1 MIFHSPEIDSRVL
14 CYLFRH
20 LMYVVMSVL
29 CAVLEI
35 VQSFVIFC
43 PILYGMNHI
52 ILERCIFK
60 MNAMNK
66 KSVLSFLFACM
77 SLSGMGQGFIHP
89 GILHTQADFDRVK
102 EKLATGQEPWTA
114 AYNKLMTSKHVDLNW
129 KPNPTVKIIRGGW
142 NVWEPEG
149 DNYGAAM
156 NDAATAYQCA
166 LVWKITGDE
175 RYAEKSVEVM
185 NAWARTC
192 QKVSGN
198 SNGSLAS
205 GLYGYEFANAGE
217 LMRDYEG
224 WNREDFKRYQQWMLR
239 VFSDQSFGFLQE
251 RHGCADD
258 HYWSN
263 WGLCNVLCEISVGI
277 LCDDI
282 YVYNAGMEYYKYME
296 DHRYA
301 ETLRNLVWKLHPD
314 ERGPFG
320 YFGQMQ
326 ESNRDQGH
334 ASMAVV
340 LAADVCGAGLN
351 QGDDLYAYMDDRI
364 AAGFEYVAAY
374 NTFEENLPNSPYT
387 NSDGTFPEMGS
398 GGQGTNRCGWPRI
411 VNYYENI
418 RGVDMP
424 YSHKIMMVHGDGIDA
439 GGGFYGGN
447 SGGYDHLGFTT
458 LMCSLDP
465 LEDKTLVPTVLKGS
479 IGYDGEALDRTLL
492 NAVPRGAKVTLK
504 VALPDGETDTGKWSW
519 DDDASCT
526 SAEREVEADTSF
538 VYRVRYTNAAG
549 VVSTQMFSIQ
559 VAGEAYVRDCTPYC
573 KYAYRESQDTLI
585 YVKKNES
592 VILGM
597 DYGGWHVK
605 SWRWEKSTNGERWSK
620 LNNATTNRFELAS
633 VASSAYYRVTMEHKS
648 GVLKSQVFRV
658 EVSEIDPFIIY
669 NGEEYPGTSMV
680 LPRGASFS
688 LYAKPTSIL
697 SQSVNSTR
705 IYKWVVGNDTIQ
717 ADTLTYH
724 LDDLGGQVADLND
737 TLHVSAMDTSFN
749 VTLVFQRFS
758 STGKEARTVYHFDVP
773 VYETNVLS
781 PSDKDSYYI
790 QEAMGGRYLRNTDGQ
805 FMTYSEDTDEEYLW
819 RIRRL
824 PSTYG
829 SRYMFISRTNS
840 GQHLSEDGRLSSA
853 SDYSRHSFNL
863 WHKCGSDDL
872 YAIERSSSA
881 SGGLWEIAP
890 ESSVISV
897 NQGLCTSFPF
907 RLVKKEDGSS
917 VEDAVLENEEGIPLL
932 EVVGRGEGSLE
943 VSVDEEG
950 LLDVYTLEG
959 SLLSSVRCV
968 PGTNRVDMPSRKGM
982 MILRYVTASGRCKS
996 LKVM

>member
-1 MIFHSPEIDSRVL
+1 
-14 CYLFRH
+14 
-20 LMYVVMSVL
+20 
-29 CAVLEI
+29 
-35 VQSFVIFC
+35 
-43 PILYGMNHI
+43 
-52 ILERCIFK
+52 
-60 MNAMNK
+60 MNK
-66 KSVLSFLFACM
+66 KSVLSLLFVCM
-77 SLSGMGQGFIHP
+77 SLSGMAQGFIHP

-166 LVWKITGDE
+166 LVWRITGDE
-175 RYAEKSVEVM
+175 RYAEKSVEIM

-192 QKVSGN
+192 KKVSGN

-296 DHRYA
+296 EHRYA
-301 ETLRNLVWKLHPD
+301 ETLRNLVWKLHKD
-314 ERGPFG
+314 DRGPFG

-364 AAGFEYVAAY
+364 ATGFEYVAAY
-374 NTFEENLPNSPYT
+374 NTGEEGLPNSPYT
-387 NSDGTFPEMGS
+387 NSDGTFPEMGY
-398 GGQGTNRCGWPRI
+398 GGRGTNRCGWPRI

-424 YSHKIMMVHGDGIDA
+424 YSHKIMMMHENGIDG

-465 LEDKTLVPTVLKGS
+465 LEDETLVPTVLKGS
-479 IGYDGEALDRTLL
+479 IEYGGEALDRTLL

-504 VALPDGETDTGKWSW
+504 VALPEGETDTGKWAW
-519 DDDASCT
+519 DDASCI
-526 SAEREVEADTSF
+526 SAEREVEMDTSF
-538 VYRVRYTNAAG
+538 VYRVRYTNSAG

-597 DYGGWHVK
+597 DYGGWHVR
-605 SWRWEKSTNGERWSK
+605 SWRWEKSTNGENWSK

-648 GVLKSQVFRV
+648 GVFKSQVFRV

-669 NGEEYPGTSMV
+669 NGEEYPGTSLV
-680 LPRGASFS
+680 LPQGASFS

-705 IYKWVVGNDTIQ
+705 IYKWAVANDTIQ

-724 LDDLGGQVADLND
+724 LDDLGVQVADLND
-737 TLHVSAMDTSFN
+737 TLHVSAMDTSFS

-773 VYETNVLS
+773 VYETNALS
-781 PSDKDSYYI
+781 PSDKDNYYI
-790 QEAMGGRYLRNTDGQ
+790 QEASGNRYLRNTDGQ

-872 YAIERSSSA
+872 YAIERSSSV
-881 SGGLWEIAP
+881 SGGLWEIVP

-917 VEDAVLENEEGIPLL
+917 VRDVVLEDEESIPLL
-932 EVVGRGEGSLE
+932 EVGRCGKSALE
-943 VSVDEEG
+943 VCVDEEG
-950 LLDVYTLEG
+950 LLNIYMLEG
-959 SLLSSVRCV
+959 SLLRSVRCV
-968 PGTNRVDMPSRKGM
+968 PGTNRVDLPSRKGM
-982 MILRYVTASGRCKS
+982 MILRYVTTSGRCKS
-996 LKVM
+996 LKMM

>member
-43 PILYGMNHI
+43 PILYGTNHI
-52 ILERCIFK
+52 ILGRFILK

-66 KSVLSFLFACM
+66 KSVLSLLFACM
-77 SLSGMGQGFIHP
+77 SLSGVAQGFVHP
-89 GILHTQADFDRVK
+89 GALHTQADFDRVK
-102 EKLATGQEPWTA
+102 EKLAVGEEPWTA
-114 AYNKLMTSKHVDLNW
+114 AYKKFKTSTFLDLSR
-129 KPNPTVKIIRGGW
+129 KPNPTTKIIRGGE
-142 NVWEPEG
+142 NVWEPER
-149 DNYGAAM
+149 DNYQIAM
-156 NDAATAYQCA
+156 FEAATAYQCA
-166 LVWKITGDE
+166 LEWKISGDE
-175 RYAEKSVEVM
+175 RYAKQAVKFL

-192 QKVSGN
+192 KKVSGN

-205 GLYGYEFANAGE
+205 GIYGYEFANAGE

-224 WNREDFKRYQQWMLR
+224 WNREDFKRYQNW
-239 VFSDQSFGFLQE
+239 VFDVFCRTSFGFLQE

-263 WGLCNVLCEISVGI
+263 WGLCNVLCIISAGV

-296 DHRYA
+296 GHRYA
-301 ETLRNLVWKLHPD
+301 ETLRNLVWKLHKD
-314 ERGPFG
+314 DRGPFG

-334 ASMAVV
+334 ASMAVG
-340 LAADVCGAGLN
+340 LAADLCGVGLN

-374 NTFEENLPNSPYT
+374 NTWEENLPNSPYT
-387 NSDGTFPEMGS
+387 NVDGTFPEMGS
-398 GGQGTNRCGWPRI
+398 GGRGTNRCGWPRI

-424 YSHKIMMVHGDGIDA
+424 YSHKIMMEHENGIDG
-439 GGGFYGGN
+439 GGGFYGST

-479 IGYDGEALDRTLL
+479 IEYGGEPLDRTLL
-492 NAVPRGAKVTLK
+492 NAVPRGAKMVLK

-526 SAEREVEADTSF
+526 SGEREVEVDTSF
-538 VYRVRYTNAAG
+538 IYRVRYTNSAG
-549 VVSTQMFSIQ
+549 VASTQMFSIQ
-559 VAGEAYVRDCTPYC
+559 VSGEARVHACRPYC
-573 KYAYRESQDTLI
+573 KYAYRESQDTLV
-585 YVKKNES
+585 YVKKNEG

-597 DYGGWHVK
+597 DYDGYHVK
-605 SWRWEKSTNGERWSK
+605 SWRWEKSTDGERWSK
-620 LNNATTNRFELAS
+620 LNNATTNRFELVS
-633 VASSAYYRVTMEHKS
+633 VGSSAYYRVTMEHKS
-648 GVLKSQVFRV
+648 GAQVSQMFRV

-669 NGEEYPGTSMV
+669 NGEEYPGTSLV
-680 LPRGASFS
+680 LPQGASFS

-717 ADTLTYH
+717 SDTLTYH
-724 LDDLGGQVADLND
+724 LDNLGGQVADLND
-737 TLHVSAMDTSFN
+737 TLHVSAMDTCSN
-749 VTLVFQRFS
+749 VTLFFQRIS
-758 STGKEARTVYHFDVP
+758 STGSESRTVYHFEIP
-773 VYETNVLS
+773 VYENNTLL
-781 PSDKDSYYI
+781 PSDEDSYYI
-790 QEAMGGRYLRNTDGQ
+790 QEASGSRYLRNTDGQ
-805 FMTYSEDTDEEYLW
+805 FTTYSEETDGEYLW
-819 RIRRL
+819 RVRRL

-863 WHKCGSDDL
+863 WHKYGSDDL
-872 YAIERSSSA
+872 YAIERSSSV

-907 RLVKKEDGSS
+907 RLVKKENGSS
-917 VEDAVLENEEGIPLL
+917 VEGVVLENRENVPLL
-932 EVVGRGEGSLE
+932 GVGRRGEGYVE
-943 VSVDEEG
+943 ISVDEKG
-950 LLDVYTLEG
+950 LLNVYTLEG
-959 SLLSSVRCV
+959 CLLRSVRCM
-968 PGTNRVDMPSRKGM
+968 PGTNRVDLPSRKGM

>member
-1 MIFHSPEIDSRVL
+1 
-14 CYLFRH
+14 
-20 LMYVVMSVL
+20 
-29 CAVLEI
+29 
-35 VQSFVIFC
+35 
-43 PILYGMNHI
+43 
-52 ILERCIFK
+52 
-60 MNAMNK
+60 MNK
-66 KSVLSFLFACM
+66 KSVLSLLFVCM
-77 SLSGMGQGFIHP
+77 SLSGMAQGFIHP

-166 LVWKITGDE
+166 LVWRITGDE
-175 RYAEKSVEVM
+175 RYAEKSVEIM

-192 QKVSGN
+192 KKVSGN

-296 DHRYA
+296 EHRYA
-301 ETLRNLVWKLHPD
+301 ETLRNLVWKLHKD
-314 ERGPFG
+314 DRGPFG

-364 AAGFEYVAAY
+364 ATGFEYVAAY
-374 NTFEENLPNSPYT
+374 NTGEEGLPNSPYT
-387 NSDGTFPEMGS
+387 NSDGTFPEMGY
-398 GGQGTNRCGWPRI
+398 GGRGTNRCGWPRI

-424 YSHKIMMVHGDGIDA
+424 YSHKIMMMHENGIDG

-465 LEDKTLVPTVLKGS
+465 LEDETLVPTVLKGS
-479 IGYDGEALDRTLL
+479 IEYGGEALDRTLL

-504 VALPDGETDTGKWSW
+504 VALPEGETDTGKWAW
-519 DDDASCT
+519 DDDASCI
-526 SAEREVEADTSF
+526 SAEREVEMDTSF
-538 VYRVRYTNAAG
+538 VYRVRYTNSAG

-597 DYGGWHVK
+597 DYGGWHVR
-605 SWRWEKSTNGERWSK
+605 SWRWEKSTNGEK

-648 GVLKSQVFRV
+648 GVFKSQVFRV

-669 NGEEYPGTSMV
+669 NGEEYPGTSLV
-680 LPRGASFS
+680 LPQGASFS

-705 IYKWVVGNDTIQ
+705 IYKWAVANDTIQ

-724 LDDLGGQVADLND
+724 LDDLGVQVADLND
-737 TLHVSAMDTSFN
+737 TLHVSAMDTSFS

-773 VYETNVLS
+773 VYETNALS
-781 PSDKDSYYI
+781 PSDKDNYYI
-790 QEAMGGRYLRNTDGQ
+790 QEASGNRYLRNTDGQ

-872 YAIERSSSA
+872 YAIERSSSV
-881 SGGLWEIAP
+881 SGGLWEIVP

-917 VEDAVLENEEGIPLL
+917 VRDVVLEDEESIPLL
-932 EVVGRGEGSLE
+932 EVGRCGKSALE
-943 VSVDEEG
+943 VCVDEEG
-950 LLDVYTLEG
+950 LLNIYMLEG
-959 SLLSSVRCV
+959 SLLRSVRCV
-968 PGTNRVDMPSRKGM
+968 PGTNRVDLPSRKGM
-982 MILRYVTASGRCKS
+982 MILRYVTTSGRCKS
-996 LKVM
+996 LKMM

>member
-1 MIFHSPEIDSRVL
+1 
-14 CYLFRH
+14 
-20 LMYVVMSVL
+20 
-29 CAVLEI
+29 
-35 VQSFVIFC
+35 
-43 PILYGMNHI
+43 
-52 ILERCIFK
+52 
-60 MNAMNK
+60 MNK
-66 KSVLSFLFACM
+66 KSVLSLLFVCM
-77 SLSGMGQGFIHP
+77 SLSGMAQGFIHP

-166 LVWKITGDE
+166 LVWRITGDE
-175 RYAEKSVEVM
+175 RYAEKSVEIM

-192 QKVSGN
+192 KKVSGN

-296 DHRYA
+296 EHRYA
-301 ETLRNLVWKLHPD
+301 ETLRNLVWKLHKD
-314 ERGPFG
+314 DRGPFG

-364 AAGFEYVAAY
+364 ATGFEYVAAY
-374 NTFEENLPNSPYT
+374 NTGEEGLPNSPYT
-387 NSDGTFPEMGS
+387 NSDGTFPEMGY
-398 GGQGTNRCGWPRI
+398 GGRGTNRCGWPRI

-424 YSHKIMMVHGDGIDA
+424 YSHKIMMMHENGIDG

-465 LEDKTLVPTVLKGS
+465 LEDETLVPTVLKGS
-479 IGYDGEALDRTLL
+479 IEYGGEALDRTLL

-504 VALPDGETDTGKWSW
+504 VALPEGETDTGKWAW
-519 DDDASCT
+519 DDDASCI
-526 SAEREVEADTSF
+526 SAEREVEMDTSF
-538 VYRVRYTNAAG
+538 VYRVRYTNSAG

-597 DYGGWHVK
+597 DYGGWHVR
-605 SWRWEKSTNGERWSK
+605 SWRWEKSTNGENWSK

-648 GVLKSQVFRV
+648 GVFKSQVFRV

-669 NGEEYPGTSMV
+669 NGEEYPGTSLV
-680 LPRGASFS
+680 LPQGASFS

-705 IYKWVVGNDTIQ
+705 IYKWAVANDTIQ

-724 LDDLGGQVADLND
+724 LDDLGVQVADLND
-737 TLHVSAMDTSFN
+737 TLHVSAMDTSFS

-773 VYETNVLS
+773 VYETNALS
-781 PSDKDSYYI
+781 PSDNYYI
-790 QEAMGGRYLRNTDGQ
+790 QEASGNRYLRNTDGQ

-872 YAIERSSSA
+872 YAIERSSSV
-881 SGGLWEIAP
+881 SGGLWEIVP

-917 VEDAVLENEEGIPLL
+917 VRDVVLEDEESIPLL
-932 EVVGRGEGSLE
+932 EVGRCGKSALE
-943 VSVDEEG
+943 VCVDEEG
-950 LLDVYTLEG
+950 LLNIYMLEG
-959 SLLSSVRCV
+959 SLLRSVRCV
-968 PGTNRVDMPSRKGM
+968 PGTNRVDLPSRKGM
-982 MILRYVTASGRCKS
+982 MILRYVTTSGRCKS
-996 LKVM
+996 LKMM

>member
-1 MIFHSPEIDSRVL
+1 M
-14 CYLFRH
+14 
-20 LMYVVMSVL
+20 
-29 CAVLEI
+29 
-35 VQSFVIFC
+35 
-43 PILYGMNHI
+43 
-52 ILERCIFK
+52 
-60 MNAMNK
+60 
-66 KSVLSFLFACM
+66 FL
-77 SLSGMGQGFIHP
+77 
-89 GILHTQADFDRVK
+89 
-102 EKLATGQEPWTA
+102 
-114 AYNKLMTSKHVDLNW
+114 
-129 KPNPTVKIIRGGW
+129 IIR
-142 NVWEPEG
+142 
-149 DNYGAAM
+149 
-156 NDAATAYQCA
+156 
-166 LVWKITGDE
+166 KI
-175 RYAEKSVEVM
+175 YLLLY
-185 NAWARTC
+185 RT
-192 QKVSGN
+192 
-198 SNGSLAS
+198 
-205 GLYGYEFANAGE
+205 
-217 LMRDYEG
+217 
-224 WNREDFKRYQQWMLR
+224 
-239 VFSDQSFGFLQE
+239 
-251 RHGCADD
+251 
-258 HYWSN
+258 
-263 WGLCNVLCEISVGI
+263 
-277 LCDDI
+277 
-282 YVYNAGMEYYKYME
+282 
-296 DHRYA
+296 
-301 ETLRNLVWKLHPD
+301 
-314 ERGPFG
+314 
-320 YFGQMQ
+320 
-326 ESNRDQGH
+326 
-334 ASMAVV
+334 
-340 LAADVCGAGLN
+340 
-351 QGDDLYAYMDDRI
+351 
-364 AAGFEYVAAY
+364 
-374 NTFEENLPNSPYT
+374 
-387 NSDGTFPEMGS
+387 
-398 GGQGTNRCGWPRI
+398 
-411 VNYYENI
+411 
-418 RGVDMP
+418 
-424 YSHKIMMVHGDGIDA
+424 
-439 GGGFYGGN
+439 
-447 SGGYDHLGFTT
+447 
-458 LMCSLDP
+458 
-465 LEDKTLVPTVLKGS
+465 
-479 IGYDGEALDRTLL
+479 
-492 NAVPRGAKVTLK
+492 
-504 VALPDGETDTGKWSW
+504 
-519 DDDASCT
+519 
-526 SAEREVEADTSF
+526 
-538 VYRVRYTNAAG
+538 
-549 VVSTQMFSIQ
+549 
-559 VAGEAYVRDCTPYC
+559 
-573 KYAYRESQDTLI
+573 
-585 YVKKNES
+585 
-592 VILGM
+592 
-597 DYGGWHVK
+597 HV
-605 SWRWEKSTNGERWSK
+605 
-620 LNNATTNRFELAS
+620 
-633 VASSAYYRVTMEHKS
+633 
-648 GVLKSQVFRV
+648 
-658 EVSEIDPFIIY
+658 IY

-968 PGTNRVDMPSRKGM
+968 PGTNRVDLPSRKGM

>member
-1 MIFHSPEIDSRVL
+1 M
-14 CYLFRH
+14 
-20 LMYVVMSVL
+20 
-29 CAVLEI
+29 
-35 VQSFVIFC
+35 
-43 PILYGMNHI
+43 
-52 ILERCIFK
+52 
-60 MNAMNK
+60 
-66 KSVLSFLFACM
+66 
-77 SLSGMGQGFIHP
+77 
-89 GILHTQADFDRVK
+89 
-102 EKLATGQEPWTA
+102 
-114 AYNKLMTSKHVDLNW
+114 
-129 KPNPTVKIIRGGW
+129 
-142 NVWEPEG
+142 
-149 DNYGAAM
+149 
-156 NDAATAYQCA
+156 
-166 LVWKITGDE
+166 
-175 RYAEKSVEVM
+175 
-185 NAWARTC
+185 
-192 QKVSGN
+192 
-198 SNGSLAS
+198 
-205 GLYGYEFANAGE
+205 
-217 LMRDYEG
+217 
-224 WNREDFKRYQQWMLR
+224 
-239 VFSDQSFGFLQE
+239 
-251 RHGCADD
+251 
-258 HYWSN
+258 
-263 WGLCNVLCEISVGI
+263 
-277 LCDDI
+277 
-282 YVYNAGMEYYKYME
+282 
-296 DHRYA
+296 
-301 ETLRNLVWKLHPD
+301 
-314 ERGPFG
+314 
-320 YFGQMQ
+320 
-326 ESNRDQGH
+326 
-334 ASMAVV
+334 
-340 LAADVCGAGLN
+340 
-351 QGDDLYAYMDDRI
+351 
-364 AAGFEYVAAY
+364 
-374 NTFEENLPNSPYT
+374 
-387 NSDGTFPEMGS
+387 
-398 GGQGTNRCGWPRI
+398 
-411 VNYYENI
+411 
-418 RGVDMP
+418 
-424 YSHKIMMVHGDGIDA
+424 
-439 GGGFYGGN
+439 
-447 SGGYDHLGFTT
+447 
-458 LMCSLDP
+458 
-465 LEDKTLVPTVLKGS
+465 PTVLKGS

-705 IYKWVVGNDTIQ
+705 IYKWAVGNDTIQ

-932 EVVGRGEGSLE
+932 EVVGRSEGSLE

>member
-1 MIFHSPEIDSRVL
+1 
-14 CYLFRH
+14 
-20 LMYVVMSVL
+20 
-29 CAVLEI
+29 
-35 VQSFVIFC
+35 
-43 PILYGMNHI
+43 
-52 ILERCIFK
+52 
-60 MNAMNK
+60 MNK
-66 KSVLSFLFACM
+66 KSVLSLLFVCM
-77 SLSGMGQGFIHP
+77 SLSGMAQGFIHP

-166 LVWKITGDE
+166 LVWRITGDE
-175 RYAEKSVEVM
+175 RYAEKSVEIM

-192 QKVSGN
+192 KKVSGN

-296 DHRYA
+296 EHRYA
-301 ETLRNLVWKLHPD
+301 ETLRNLVWKLHKD
-314 ERGPFG
+314 DRGPFG

-364 AAGFEYVAAY
+364 ATGFEYVAAY
-374 NTFEENLPNSPYT
+374 NTGEEGLPNSPYT
-387 NSDGTFPEMGS
+387 NSDGTFPEMGY
-398 GGQGTNRCGWPRI
+398 GGRGTNRCGWPRI

-424 YSHKIMMVHGDGIDA
+424 YSHKIMMMHENGIDG

-465 LEDKTLVPTVLKGS
+465 LEDETLVPTVLKGS
-479 IGYDGEALDRTLL
+479 IEYGGEALDRTLL

-504 VALPDGETDTGKWSW
+504 VALPEGETDTGKWAW
-519 DDDASCT
+519 DDDASCI
-526 SAEREVEADTSF
+526 SAEREVEMDTSF
-538 VYRVRYTNAAG
+538 VYRVRYTNSAG

-597 DYGGWHVK
+597 DYGGWHVR
-605 SWRWEKSTNGERWSK
+605 SWRWEKSTNGENWSK

-648 GVLKSQVFRV
+648 GVFKSQVFRV

-669 NGEEYPGTSMV
+669 NGEEYPGTSLV
-680 LPRGASFS
+680 LPQGASFS

-705 IYKWVVGNDTIQ
+705 IYKWAVANDTIQ

-724 LDDLGGQVADLND
+724 LDDLGVQVADLND
-737 TLHVSAMDTSFN
+737 TLHVSAMDTSFS

-773 VYETNVLS
+773 VYETNALS
-781 PSDKDSYYI
+781 PSDKDNYYI
-790 QEAMGGRYLRNTDGQ
+790 QEASGNRYLRNTDGQ

-872 YAIERSSSA
+872 YAIERSSSV
-881 SGGLWEIAP
+881 SGGLWEIVP

-917 VEDAVLENEEGIPLL
+917 VRDVVLEDEESIPLL
-932 EVVGRGEGSLE
+932 EVGRCGKSAMEQRAAEAEREAVKLKKAEYMLEHVGEEYDGVISGVTGWGFYVELQNTVEGL
-943 VSVDEEG
+943 VHIMTLKDDYYNFDEENYRLVG
-950 LLDVYTLEG
+950 ERHGRVFRLGEP
-959 SLLSSVRCV
+959 VRV
-968 PGTNRVDMPSRKGM
+968 RVRSAEPANRTIDFT
-982 MILRYVTASGRCKS
+982 YVEKETETK
-996 LKVM
+996 

>member
-1 MIFHSPEIDSRVL
+1 M
-14 CYLFRH
+14 
-20 LMYVVMSVL
+20 
-29 CAVLEI
+29 
-35 VQSFVIFC
+35 
-43 PILYGMNHI
+43 
-52 ILERCIFK
+52 
-60 MNAMNK
+60 
-66 KSVLSFLFACM
+66 
-77 SLSGMGQGFIHP
+77 
-89 GILHTQADFDRVK
+89 
-102 EKLATGQEPWTA
+102 
-114 AYNKLMTSKHVDLNW
+114 
-129 KPNPTVKIIRGGW
+129 
-142 NVWEPEG
+142 
-149 DNYGAAM
+149 
-156 NDAATAYQCA
+156 
-166 LVWKITGDE
+166 
-175 RYAEKSVEVM
+175 
-185 NAWARTC
+185 
-192 QKVSGN
+192 
-198 SNGSLAS
+198 
-205 GLYGYEFANAGE
+205 
-217 LMRDYEG
+217 
-224 WNREDFKRYQQWMLR
+224 
-239 VFSDQSFGFLQE
+239 
-251 RHGCADD
+251 
-258 HYWSN
+258 
-263 WGLCNVLCEISVGI
+263 
-277 LCDDI
+277 
-282 YVYNAGMEYYKYME
+282 
-296 DHRYA
+296 
-301 ETLRNLVWKLHPD
+301 
-314 ERGPFG
+314 
-320 YFGQMQ
+320 
-326 ESNRDQGH
+326 
-334 ASMAVV
+334 
-340 LAADVCGAGLN
+340 
-351 QGDDLYAYMDDRI
+351 
-364 AAGFEYVAAY
+364 
-374 NTFEENLPNSPYT
+374 
-387 NSDGTFPEMGS
+387 
-398 GGQGTNRCGWPRI
+398 
-411 VNYYENI
+411 
-418 RGVDMP
+418 
-424 YSHKIMMVHGDGIDA
+424 
-439 GGGFYGGN
+439 
-447 SGGYDHLGFTT
+447 
-458 LMCSLDP
+458 
-465 LEDKTLVPTVLKGS
+465 PTVLNGS

-633 VASSAYYRVTMEHKS
+633 GASSAYYRVTMEHKS

-968 PGTNRVDMPSRKGM
+968 PGTNRVDLPSRKGM

>member
-1 MIFHSPEIDSRVL
+1 
-14 CYLFRH
+14 
-20 LMYVVMSVL
+20 
-29 CAVLEI
+29 
-35 VQSFVIFC
+35 
-43 PILYGMNHI
+43 
-52 ILERCIFK
+52 
-60 MNAMNK
+60 MNK
-66 KSVLSFLFACM
+66 KSVLSLLFVCM
-77 SLSGMGQGFIHP
+77 SLSGMAQGFIHP

-166 LVWKITGDE
+166 LVWRITGDE
-175 RYAEKSVEVM
+175 RYAEKSVEIM

-192 QKVSGN
+192 KKVSGN

-296 DHRYA
+296 EHRYA
-301 ETLRNLVWKLHPD
+301 ETLRNLVWKLHKD
-314 ERGPFG
+314 DRGPFG

-364 AAGFEYVAAY
+364 ATGFEYVAAY
-374 NTFEENLPNSPYT
+374 NTGEEGLPNSPYT
-387 NSDGTFPEMGS
+387 NSDGTFPEMGY
-398 GGQGTNRCGWPRI
+398 GGRGTNRCGWPRI

-424 YSHKIMMVHGDGIDA
+424 YSHKIMMMHENGIDG

-465 LEDKTLVPTVLKGS
+465 LEDETLVPTVLKGS
-479 IGYDGEALDRTLL
+479 IEYGGEALDRTLL

-504 VALPDGETDTGKWSW
+504 VALPEGETDTGKWAW
-519 DDDASCT
+519 DDDASCI
-526 SAEREVEADTSF
+526 SAEREVEMDTSF
-538 VYRVRYTNAAG
+538 VYRVRYTNSAG

-597 DYGGWHVK
+597 DYGGWHVR
-605 SWRWEKSTNGERWSK
+605 SWRWEKSTNGENWSK

-648 GVLKSQVFRV
+648 GVFKSQVFRV

-669 NGEEYPGTSMV
+669 NGEEYPGTSLV
-680 LPRGASFS
+680 LPQGASFS

-705 IYKWVVGNDTIQ
+705 IYKWAVANDTIQ

-724 LDDLGGQVADLND
+724 LDDLGVQVADLND
-737 TLHVSAMDTSFN
+737 TLHVSAMDTSFS

-773 VYETNVLS
+773 VYETNALS
-781 PSDKDSYYI
+781 PSDKDNYYI
-790 QEAMGGRYLRNTDGQ
+790 QEASGNRYLRNTDGQ

-872 YAIERSSSA
+872 YAIERSSSV
-881 SGGLWEIAP
+881 SGGLWEIVP

-917 VEDAVLENEEGIPLL
+917 VRDVVLEDEESIPLL
-932 EVVGRGEGSLE
+932 EVGRCGKSALE
-943 VSVDEEG
+943 VCVDEEG
-950 LLDVYTLEG
+950 LLNIYMLEG
-959 SLLSSVRCV
+959 SLLRSVRCII
-968 PGTNRVDMPSRKGM
+968 RKSKFPQNPK
-982 MILRYVTASGRCKS
+982 RSVRFSGKRTKRS
-996 LKVM
+996 VQKRKARNTQKAETKVL

>member
-1 MIFHSPEIDSRVL
+1 
-14 CYLFRH
+14 
-20 LMYVVMSVL
+20 
-29 CAVLEI
+29 
-35 VQSFVIFC
+35 
-43 PILYGMNHI
+43 
-52 ILERCIFK
+52 
-60 MNAMNK
+60 MNK
-66 KSVLSFLFACM
+66 KSVLSLLFVCM
-77 SLSGMGQGFIHP
+77 SLSGMAQGFIHP

-142 NVWEPEG
+142 NVWETEG

-166 LVWKITGDE
+166 LVWRITGDE
-175 RYAEKSVEVM
+175 RYAEKSVEIM

-192 QKVSGN
+192 KKVSGN

-296 DHRYA
+296 EHRYA
-301 ETLRNLVWKLHPD
+301 ETLRNLVWKLHKD
-314 ERGPFG
+314 DRGPFG

-364 AAGFEYVAAY
+364 ATGFEYVAAY
-374 NTFEENLPNSPYT
+374 NTGEEGLPNSPYT
-387 NSDGTFPEMGS
+387 NSDGTFPEMGY
-398 GGQGTNRCGWPRI
+398 GGRGTNRCGWPRI

-424 YSHKIMMVHGDGIDA
+424 YSHKIMMMHENGIDG

-465 LEDKTLVPTVLKGS
+465 LEDETLVPTVLKGS
-479 IGYDGEALDRTLL
+479 IEYGGEALDRTLL

-504 VALPDGETDTGKWSW
+504 VALPEGETDTGKWAW
-519 DDDASCT
+519 DDDASCI
-526 SAEREVEADTSF
+526 SAEREVEMDTSF
-538 VYRVRYTNAAG
+538 VYRVRYTNSAG

-597 DYGGWHVK
+597 DYGGWHVR
-605 SWRWEKSTNGERWSK
+605 SWRWEKSTNGENWSK

-648 GVLKSQVFRV
+648 GVFKSQVFRV

-669 NGEEYPGTSMV
+669 NGEEYPGTSLV
-680 LPRGASFS
+680 LPQGASFS

-705 IYKWVVGNDTIQ
+705 IYKWAVANDTIQ

-724 LDDLGGQVADLND
+724 LDDLGVQVADLND
-737 TLHVSAMDTSFN
+737 TLHVSAMDTSFS

-773 VYETNVLS
+773 VYETNALS
-781 PSDKDSYYI
+781 PSDKDNYYI
-790 QEAMGGRYLRNTDGQ
+790 QEASGNRYLRNTDGQ

-872 YAIERSSSA
+872 YAIERSSSV
-881 SGGLWEIAP
+881 SGGLWEIVP

-917 VEDAVLENEEGIPLL
+917 VRDVVLEDEESIPLL
-932 EVVGRGEGSLE
+932 EVGRCGKSALE
-943 VSVDEEG
+943 VCVDEEG
-950 LLDVYTLEG
+950 LLNIYMLEG
-959 SLLSSVRCV
+959 SLLRSVRCV
-968 PGTNRVDMPSRKGM
+968 PGTNRVDLPSRKGM
-982 MILRYVTASGRCKS
+982 MILRYVTTSGRCKS
-996 LKVM
+996 LKMM

>member
-1 MIFHSPEIDSRVL
+1 
-14 CYLFRH
+14 
-20 LMYVVMSVL
+20 
-29 CAVLEI
+29 
-35 VQSFVIFC
+35 
-43 PILYGMNHI
+43 MNHI
-52 ILERCIFK
+52 ILNRCIKK

-66 KSVLSFLFACM
+66 KSVLSLLFVCM
-77 SLSGMGQGFIHP
+77 SLSGMAQGFIHP

-166 LVWKITGDE
+166 LVWRITGDE
-175 RYAEKSVEVM
+175 RYAEKSVEIM

-192 QKVSGN
+192 KKVSGN

-296 DHRYA
+296 EHRYA
-301 ETLRNLVWKLHPD
+301 ETLRNLVWKLHKD
-314 ERGPFG
+314 DRGPFG

-364 AAGFEYVAAY
+364 ATGFEYVAAY
-374 NTFEENLPNSPYT
+374 NTGEEGLPNSPYT
-387 NSDGTFPEMGS
+387 NSDGTFPEMGY
-398 GGQGTNRCGWPRI
+398 GGRGTNRCGWPRI

-424 YSHKIMMVHGDGIDA
+424 YSHKIMMMHENGIDG

-465 LEDKTLVPTVLKGS
+465 LEDETLVPTVLKGS
-479 IGYDGEALDRTLL
+479 IEYGGEALDRTLL

-504 VALPDGETDTGKWSW
+504 VALPEGETDTGKWAW
-519 DDDASCT
+519 DDDASCI
-526 SAEREVEADTSF
+526 SAEREVEMDTSF
-538 VYRVRYTNAAG
+538 VYRVRYTNSAG

-597 DYGGWHVK
+597 DYGGWHVR
-605 SWRWEKSTNGERWSK
+605 SWRWEKSTNGENWSK

-648 GVLKSQVFRV
+648 GVFKSQVFRV

-669 NGEEYPGTSMV
+669 NGEEYPGTSLV
-680 LPRGASFS
+680 LPQGASFS

-705 IYKWVVGNDTIQ
+705 IYKWAVANDTIQ

-724 LDDLGGQVADLND
+724 LDDLGVQVADLND
-737 TLHVSAMDTSFN
+737 TLHVSAMDTSFS

-773 VYETNVLS
+773 VYETNALS
-781 PSDKDSYYI
+781 PSDKDNYYI
-790 QEAMGGRYLRNTDGQ
+790 QEASGNRYLRNTDGQ

-968 PGTNRVDMPSRKGM
+968 PGTNRVDLPSRKGM

>member
-1 MIFHSPEIDSRVL
+1 
-14 CYLFRH
+14 
-20 LMYVVMSVL
+20 
-29 CAVLEI
+29 
-35 VQSFVIFC
+35 
-43 PILYGMNHI
+43 
-52 ILERCIFK
+52 
-60 MNAMNK
+60 MNK
-66 KSVLSFLFACM
+66 KSILSLLFVCM
-77 SLSGMGQGFIHP
+77 SLSGMAQGFIHP

-166 LVWKITGDE
+166 LVWRITGDE
-175 RYAEKSVEVM
+175 RYAEKSVEIM

-192 QKVSGN
+192 KKVSGN

-296 DHRYA
+296 EHRYA
-301 ETLRNLVWKLHPD
+301 ETLRNLVWKLHKD
-314 ERGPFG
+314 DRGPFG

-364 AAGFEYVAAY
+364 ATGFEYVAAY
-374 NTFEENLPNSPYT
+374 NTGEEGLPNSPYT
-387 NSDGTFPEMGS
+387 NSDGTFPEMGY
-398 GGQGTNRCGWPRI
+398 GGRGTNRCGWPRI

-424 YSHKIMMVHGDGIDA
+424 YSHKIMMMHENGIDG

-465 LEDKTLVPTVLKGS
+465 LEDETLVPTVLKGS
-479 IGYDGEALDRTLL
+479 IEYGGEALDRTLL

-504 VALPDGETDTGKWSW
+504 VALPEGETDTGKWAW
-519 DDDASCT
+519 DDDASCI
-526 SAEREVEADTSF
+526 SAEREVEMDTSF
-538 VYRVRYTNAAG
+538 VYRVRYTNSAG

-597 DYGGWHVK
+597 DYGGWHVR
-605 SWRWEKSTNGERWSK
+605 SWRWEKSTNGENWSK

-648 GVLKSQVFRV
+648 GVFKSQVFRV

-669 NGEEYPGTSMV
+669 NGEEYPGTSLV
-680 LPRGASFS
+680 LPQGASFS

-705 IYKWVVGNDTIQ
+705 IYKWAVANDTIQ

-724 LDDLGGQVADLND
+724 LDDLGVQVADLND
-737 TLHVSAMDTSFN
+737 TLHVSAMDTSFS

-773 VYETNVLS
+773 VYETNALS
-781 PSDKDSYYI
+781 PSDKDNYYI
-790 QEAMGGRYLRNTDGQ
+790 QEASGNRYLRNTDGQ

-872 YAIERSSSA
+872 YAIERSSSV
-881 SGGLWEIAP
+881 SGGLWEIVP

-917 VEDAVLENEEGIPLL
+917 VRDVVLEDEESIPLL
-932 EVVGRGEGSLE
+932 EVGRCGKSALE
-943 VSVDEEG
+943 VCVDEEG
-950 LLDVYTLEG
+950 LLNIYMLEG
-959 SLLSSVRCV
+959 SLLRSVRCV
-968 PGTNRVDMPSRKGM
+968 PGTNRVDLPSRKGM
-982 MILRYVTASGRCKS
+982 MILRYVTTSGRCKS
-996 LKVM
+996 LKMM